1 MASTLASNSVK
12 TVTGGSKNHVFPF
25 AVITILFF
33 MWGFMTVLNDILI
46 PYLKKLF
53 VLNYLEA
60 TLVQFVFFGAYFI
73 GSLIYFL
80 ASLSVGDLIGRIGY
94 KNGIIAGLILSA
106 IGCALFFPAAGYQ
119 VYGLFLAA
127 LFCLGLGFTLLQI
140 AANPYVAILGK
151 PEGASSR
158 LNLAQGFNSVGTT
171 IAPVIGAR
179 LIFGNLKTQALGANV
194 LQNMYLVFALTFVA
208 MAVIIKLIKLPEFK
222 GDEQTE
228 RKAGALR
235 YPHLIMGVIAI
246 FMYVGGE
253 VSVGSLL
260 INFLKLP
267 QIAGFN
273 EHTASHYL
281 AFYWG
286 GVMIGRFL
294 GAVSLNRQ
302 MPALNRVLIMLGI
315 AILSVIIIGFVAN
328 WLTSGI
334 YAVIIAVNLAALYMG
349 QSLPGKTLGIFAV
362 IIACLILTAVF
373 GKGGVAMWCLI
384 GVGLFNSIMW
394 SNIFT
399 LAIAGLGK
407 FTSQASSLLIMAI
420 LGAATIPVLQ
430 GAIADKAGLQ
440 ISFLVPFC
448 CYIYLVFYGF
458 AGYKSR
464 QAKVLDAKQKAVS
477 FDVPV
482 Q

>member
-1 MASTLASNSVK
+1 MAIQTTATIDVPAAQGK
-12 TVTGGSKNHVFPF
+12 RYAFPF

-73 GSLIYFL
+73 GSLIYFI
-80 ASLSVGDLIGRIGY
+80 ASLSVGDLIARIGY
-94 KNGIIAGLILSA
+94 KNGIISGLLLSA
-106 IGCALFFPAAGYQ
+106 FGCALFFPAAGYQ

-171 IAPVIGAR
+171 IAPIIGAQ
-179 LIFGNLKTQALGANV
+179 LIFGGIHTAQLGASM
-194 LQNMYLVFALTFVA
+194 LQKMYVVFAVVFVV
-208 MAVIIKLIKLPEFK
+208 MAVVIKLIKLPEFK
-222 GDEQTE
+222 VEQVIE
-228 RKAGALR
+228 KKAAALR
-235 YPHLIMGVIAI
+235 YPNLVMGVIAI

-267 QIAGFN
+267 EIAGYDD
-273 EHTASHYL
+273 HTAGHYL
-281 AFYWG
+281 SFYWG
-286 GVMIGRFL
+286 GVMIGRFI
-294 GAVSLNRQ
+294 GAISLSND
-302 MPALNRVLIMLGI
+302 MPAARRFLLMLVTA
-315 AILSVIIIGFVAN
+315 AISLVVIGLVAD
-328 WLTSGI
+328 WQTSGI
-334 YAVIIAVNLAALYMG
+334 YSAILTVNLLAFYLG
-349 QSLPGKTLGIFAV
+349 RSLPARTLGIFSV
-362 IIACLILTAVF
+362 MIAGLVLTAVF
-373 GKGGVAMWCLI
+373 GHGQVAMWSLI

-399 LAIAGLGK
+399 LAIKGLGRY
-407 FTSQASSLLIMAI
+407 TSQGSSLLIMAI
-420 LGAATIPVLQ
+420 LGAAVVPVIQ
-430 GAIADKAGLQ
+430 GAVADKAGLQ
-440 ISFLVPFC
+440 ISFLVTFC
-448 CYIYLVFYGF
+448 CYLYLIFYGF
-458 AGYKSR
+458 AGYKER
-464 QAKVLDAKQKAVS
+464 PPQVADLKNI
-477 FDVPV
+477 
-482 Q
+482 